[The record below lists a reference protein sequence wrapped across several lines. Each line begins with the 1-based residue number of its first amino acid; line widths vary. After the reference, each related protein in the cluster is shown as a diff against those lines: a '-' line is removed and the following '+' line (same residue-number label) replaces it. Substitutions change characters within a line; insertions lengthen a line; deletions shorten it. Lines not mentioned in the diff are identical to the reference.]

1 MMRTFPTL
9 IKKKYYSL
17 RNKQKTMHTAFVH
30 MNCCL
35 FYIFFFLFN
44 VTLYFSLF
52 LYVYSILY
60 IYSFTQHNMCKRL
73 LYCDA
78 HAVDGGTMC
87 FRVHNWWWS
96 ANSKMIRRWCD
107 DCFDCESDNEWL
119 VTSGERLDEMNIKII
134 RKETMQ
140 RKKDHEWECL
150 FSSVCC
156 YNCLMDF
163 AVLLRINGFHLI
175 SIIRYGSIT
184 DLMWLSHNF
193 DLLSIRDTFTLM
205 CQWWHCMLV
214 WNCGQKKFNV
224 LLDWKS
230 MICELIGHQTL
241 VSGNSG
247 KPLGLPA
254 MV

>member
-107 DCFDCESDNEWL
+107 DCFDCEWQWMTSDEWRKIRWNEYKNNKKRNYAKKERSWMGMFVFFSL
-119 VTSGERLDEMNIKII
+119 LLQLLDGFCCFVTDKWFPLNFNHSIWVDHRFDVIVAQFWSSFNSWHFYFDVPVMTLHVGLELWTKKIQCFVRL
-134 RKETMQ
+134 KEYDLWIDWT
-140 RKKDHEWECL
+140 
-150 FSSVCC
+150 S
-156 YNCLMDF
+156 N
-163 AVLLRINGFHLI
+163 I
-175 SIIRYGSIT
+175 SI
-184 DLMWLSHNF
+184 
-193 DLLSIRDTFTLM
+193 
-205 CQWWHCMLV
+205 
-214 WNCGQKKFNV
+214 GQ
-224 LLDWKS
+224 
-230 MICELIGHQTL
+230 
-241 VSGNSG
+241 
-247 KPLGLPA
+247 
-254 MV
+254 